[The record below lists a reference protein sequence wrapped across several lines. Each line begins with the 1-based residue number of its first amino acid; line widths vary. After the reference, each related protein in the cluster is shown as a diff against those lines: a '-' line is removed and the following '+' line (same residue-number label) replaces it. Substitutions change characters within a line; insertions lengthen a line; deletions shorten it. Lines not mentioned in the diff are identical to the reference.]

1 MAMYEGISIPQVIET
16 DFSTGSSSNMLTSIG
31 VPLLRHFLR
40 TGYNNELNLR
50 KSENALY
57 ASISKA
63 ATQMVASPD
72 IQKSLDF
79 FNDQRE
85 IKLAAGDTASVNMI
99 DANMALIEP
108 NLIATRKTESF
119 RNEVSK
125 LEEAT
130 DALKNKDGYEQGLI
144 DLVNELDARYTE
156 YEPYIK
162 GQTLKNLIDLQTD
175 TNLKLT
181 AEMIKKNID
190 KQPELEGVQL
200 LDEDGNHNYV
210 GENTAHR
217 ASVILDIINK
227 ATATDD
233 VDRDAIRVGTAE
245 WRKLLTDEKVATTKQ
260 LSEKEAVKSS
270 WSKELD
276 LMWEGIDEKLSIG
289 NEEMME
295 KYGDA
300 LGDPTGALALMKNV
314 RSLVKSKS
322 INPTTIQQYSNIALS
337 ELAKI
342 VSQADDVPAPVKKVI
357 NSWKGSFFNSGDQV
371 NANSFYDNIAY
382 WEVDAYGKSKAAEGW
397 DENLDIS
404 GWAEGAEDENIR
416 SLAMMYMNVLK
427 KLKEIDVAG
436 RQLYPVDGY
445 GILGSQLTPSGRSI
459 QDEILKSLV
468 TKPS

>member
-1 MAMYEGISIPQVIET
+1 MAMYEGISIPEVIET
-16 DFSTGSSSNMLTSIG
+16 DFSTGSSSNMLTAIG
-31 VPLLRHFLR
+31 VPLLRHFLK
-40 TGYNNELNLR
+40 TGYNDELNIR

-63 ATQMVASPD
+63 STEMVTSGD

-85 IKLAAGDTASVNMI
+85 IKSAAGDAASVNMI
-99 DANMALIEP
+99 DANMALIQP
-108 NLIATRKTESF
+108 NLIARRKVESF
-119 RNEVSK
+119 RDEVSK
-125 LEEAT
+125 LEEAVEP
-130 DALKNKDGYEQGLI
+130 LKNKDGYDEGLI
-144 DLVNELDARYTE
+144 KLINELDERYTE

-190 KQPELEGVQL
+190 KQPEVEGVQL

-227 ATATDD
+227 ATSTDD
-233 VDRDAIRVGTAE
+233 VDRDAIRVGTSE

-276 LMWEGIDEKLSIG
+276 MMWEGIDEVLSIKP
-289 NEEMME
+289 EDMME

-300 LGDPTGALALMKNV
+300 LGDPTGSLALMKNV
-314 RSLVKSKS
+314 RSLVKAKS

-342 VSQADDVPAPVKKVI
+342 VSQADDVPAPVKKVV

-371 NANSFYDNIAY
+371 NANSFYDAVAY
-382 WEVDAYGKSKAAEGW
+382 WEIDAYGKSKAAEGW
-397 DENLDIS
+397 DANLDIS
-404 GWAEGAEDENIR
+404 GWAEGSEDKNLR
-416 SLAMMYMNVLK
+416 NLAMMYMNVLQ
-427 KLKEIDVAG
+427 KLKEIDVVG
-436 RQLYPVDGY
+436 KQLYPIDGY
-445 GILGSQLTPSGRSI
+445 GILGTQLTTSGKSV
-459 QDEILKSLV
+459 QDEILKSLF
-468 TKPS
+468 K